1 VFVKTYVIALGVGLL
16 VAVIYSLLNVRS
28 PAPPVVALVGLLGI
42 LVGEQ
47 VIPVGK
53 QMLAG
58 TSLGA
63 GWQQLRYTQHLFGAL
78 PAVITPKVPK
88 PPWSPTPGSPD
99 HDRPGRA
106 HS

>member
-1 VFVKTYVIALGVGLL
+1 MKTYVMSLGVGLL
-16 VAVIYSLLNVRS
+16 VGVVYSLLNVRS

-53 QMLAG
+53 QMLTG

-63 GWQQLRYTQHLFGAL
+63 AWQQLQCSQHLFGAL
-78 PAVITPKVPK
+78 PGRHAGGPDITVV
-88 PPWSPTPGSPD
+88 TD
-99 HDRPGRA
+99 ARETRP
-106 HS
+106 